1 MGWLRLSAVLFY
13 ARKDLEK
20 NKKKFFF
27 IILTIS
33 LVGANMIILNG
44 FMDGY
49 VNDFLERTLETSTG
63 HLNIYPKWE
72 DQYIE
77 GLSIKEQKIEKLD
90 GVFAYS
96 PRLSVGGSLS
106 YKEKSKPIKILAID
120 PIKENKV
127 TKLLSKLDSGK
138 TLDSNDRSSVLVTYR
153 LADELRIKVGDYVAL
168 VFENGVAKIYLVKG
182 IIRTGL
188 EMDKTTVIMNFEE
201 VTEQLDLNN
210 KASVILVKLNEMDMV
225 EKYKNILSQELLIN
239 NIKIWSDEIESVV
252 SSMKSYREII
262 DTVNAIGLFV
272 AAVTLGIIL
281 YINVLYTRRE
291 IGILKAIGMKDSQVL
306 SVYLIEAFLIGI
318 IGIFIGGILGYLGIK
333 YLEKHPF
340 YDPILGF
347 VSPHFYSYLIYDATI
362 VIILT
367 LMLAAVYPVL
377 LASKTNIIKAIWG
390 D

>member
-1 MGWLRLSAVLFY
+1 MGWLILPAVLFY
-13 ARKDLEK
+13 ARKDIEK

-27 IILTIS
+27 IIVTIS

-49 VNDFLERTLETSTG
+49 VNDFLERTQETSTG
-63 HLNIYPKWE
+63 HLNIYPKWG

-77 GLSIKEQKIEKLD
+77 GLGIKEQKIENVD

-106 YKEKSKPIKILAID
+106 YKEKSKPIKILALD

-127 TKLLSKLDSGK
+127 TKLLSKLDSGE
-138 TLDSNDRSSVLVTYR
+138 TLDSNDMYSVLVTYR
-153 LADELRIKVGDYVAL
+153 LADELKIKAGNYVTL
-168 VFENGVAKIYLVKG
+168 VFEKGNSKIYLVKG
-182 IIRTGL
+182 ILRTGL
-188 EMDKTTVIMNFEE
+188 EMDKNTVIMNFEE
-201 VTEQLDLNN
+201 VTEQLDFNN
-210 KASVILVKLNEMDMV
+210 KASLILVKLNDKAMV
-225 EKYKNILSQELLIN
+225 EEYKNILSQELSIN
-239 NIKIWSDEIESVV
+239 KIKIWSEEIESVV

-306 SVYLIEAFLIGI
+306 SVYLIESLLIGI
-318 IGIFIGGILGYLGIK
+318 IGIFIGSILGYLGIK

-347 VSPHFYSYLIYDATI
+347 VSPHFYGYLIYDAAI
-362 VIILT
+362 VIFFT
-367 LMLAAVYPVL
+367 LMLAALYPVL
-377 LASKTNIIKAIWG
+377 IASKTNIIKAIWG